1 MRRRAPS
8 LRGRLALLA
17 LASTAAWVT
26 LLSLAFN
33 AALAARLRDQ
43 VDQVL
48 STRASAVA
56 ATVDIHDSTL
66 TVREPAHDEALDVGV
81 WIFQGRTAL
90 VRPAAPGTYQ
100 RVADRIIGAG
110 RRHSETSG
118 PPAARLYAL
127 PLRVHGRQV
136 GTVVV
141 SAGLEPYR
149 STERTAMI
157 GSLGVALLL
166 LAGIYLVTRTIVD
179 RALRPVHEMSA
190 QATRWSETGTAR
202 RFRADDHPA
211 ELAQLAASLD
221 KLLDRLAALLRHEQ
235 QLTAEL
241 SHELRTPLARIVA
254 ETDWLATRERDATQ
268 YRASTASIASSAA
281 VMQQICETLL
291 SDARAGAG
299 TTARCVATDVARELA
314 RQRTDQEAPTS
325 PVTVVGT
332 AVTAGVPAALLTRI
346 LTPLLDNADRY
357 ARAHIG
363 VECASIG
370 GVVEIA
376 VVDDGP
382 GIPESVGDSVFDA
395 GHRADPDDG
404 HDGAGLGLA
413 LARRLARSAGG
424 DITLDPSASGTR
436 LVISLPPA

>member
-1 MRRRAPS
+1 MPPAPS
-8 LRGRLALLA
+8 LRRRLALLA
-17 LASTAAWVT
+17 LASTAAWLT

-56 ATVDIHDSTL
+56 STVDLHGSEL
-66 TVREPAHDEALDVGV
+66 LVREPANDEALDVGV

-90 VRPAAPGTYQ
+90 VRPAAPETYQ

-118 PPAARLYAL
+118 PPAARFYAL
-127 PLRVHGRQV
+127 PLHVHGRQV
-136 GTVVV
+136 GTVVI
-141 SAGLEPYR
+141 SADLEPYR
-149 STERTAMI
+149 STERTALI

-166 LAGIYLVTRTIVD
+166 LAGIYLVTRTIVGH
-179 RALRPVHEMSA
+179 ALRPVREMSA
-190 QATRWSETGTAR
+190 QAARWSETGTAR

-221 KLLDRLAALLRHEQ
+221 TLLDRLAALLRHEQ

-241 SHELRTPLARIVA
+241 SHELRTPLARIMA
-254 ETDWLATRERDATQ
+254 EADWLTSRERDTTQ
-268 YRASTASIASSAA
+268 YRASTATIASSAA
-281 VMQQICETLL
+281 AMQQICETLL
-291 SDARAGAG
+291 SDARASTG
-299 TTARCVATDVARELA
+299 TTPRCVVTDVADELA
-314 RQRTDQEAPTS
+314 RQRTRRDRQTL
-325 PVTVVGT
+325 PVTVVGE

-346 LTPLLDNADRY
+346 MTPLLDNADRY
-357 ARAHIG
+357 ARAQIS
-363 VECASIG
+363 VECALSNG
-370 GVVEIA
+370 TVNVT

-382 GIPESVGDSVFDA
+382 GIPASLGAGVFDA
-395 GHRADPDDG
+395 GRRADPDDG

-424 DITLDPSASGTR
+424 DITLAPNATGTR